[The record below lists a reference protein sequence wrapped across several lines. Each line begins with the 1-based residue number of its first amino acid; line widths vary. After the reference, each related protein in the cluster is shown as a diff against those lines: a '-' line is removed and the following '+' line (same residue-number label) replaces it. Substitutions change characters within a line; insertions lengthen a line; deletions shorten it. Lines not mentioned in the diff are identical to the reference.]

1 MEDENNKIQDA
12 EIINAEPPKAENQTE
27 KPVDQTEKPIE
38 PDEISNGPKEGEPK
52 VIVETERG
60 FAHYVGIAFLTVLS
74 VLFFFIPGIALV
86 FAVSCIATI
95 TAPVAWIFSAI
106 LSIIIWI
113 IFKSKIKGF
122 KSSMIWY
129 LGFSFIIFAI
139 FLSLIF
145 GTSYHITSGLITLLT
160 GSN

>member
-12 EIINAEPPKAENQTE
+12 EIIHAEAPKSVA
-27 KPVDQTEKPIE
+27 QTEKPIE
-38 PDEISNGPKEGEPK
+38 ADEISDGPKEAEPK

-60 FAHYVGIAFLTVLS
+60 FAHYVGIAFLTVLA